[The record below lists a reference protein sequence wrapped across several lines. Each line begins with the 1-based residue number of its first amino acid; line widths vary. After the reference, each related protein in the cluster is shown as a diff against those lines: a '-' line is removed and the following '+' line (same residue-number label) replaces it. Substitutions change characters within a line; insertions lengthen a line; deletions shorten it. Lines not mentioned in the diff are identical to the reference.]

1 MRKYRSIHWSPQGGE
16 DDGWQQLA
24 DEVLAEAERMDQQ
37 DKQPAEST
45 SPESNGHA
53 QRPPQR
59 PALKLLS
66 PASDAIPGIDTE
78 DGWTETAQA
87 QRFVE
92 RYRQDLR
99 YCGPWH
105 KWLVFDGCRWAIDQE
120 HIVEARAKTVA
131 LGLWPV
137 VAKLAAGVD
146 PSNVQGAIKYV
157 RAMLNARGIS
167 NTVTLARSEPGM
179 SVLPEQISAQPRG
192 PQHESGAGGLRPGRR
207 LPRLACVPRTHLR
220 QLLLAHRLRASRD
233 RHEPHGRGPRARAV
247 LLLRLALL
255 GDDYAIKANHDL
267 LMAKKGEQHPTELA
281 RLHGKR
287 LVACVEAGE
296 GRRFHESLVK
306 ELTGGDTVTARR
318 MREDFWSFEA
328 THKVWLAANHRPTI
342 RGTDDGIW
350 RRVKLIPFTVRI
362 PDDEQDPAL
371 KDKLKAELP
380 GILTWA
386 LTGVAD
392 WQVQGLIDPPEVRE
406 ATAEYRA
413 ASDVIAMFLDECCVM
428 GPTCKVRSKDL
439 YAEYNSWCETN
450 GEQHVNLKRFGE
462 AMTEKE
468 FERRTSNG
476 TWYIGLGLAAE
487 ESQ

>member
-1 MRKYRSIHWSPQGGE
+1 VAPVDFDPDADCPVWRAF
-16 DDGWQQLA
+16 LA
-24 DEVLAEAERMDQQ
+24 RIFANCYSL
-37 DKQPAEST
+37 
-45 SPESNGHA
+45 
-53 QRPPQR
+53 
-59 PALKLLS
+59 
-66 PASDAIPGIDTE
+66 ID
-78 DGWTETAQA
+78 
-87 QRFVE
+87 
-92 RYRQDLR
+92 
-99 YCGPWH
+99 
-105 KWLVFDGCRWAIDQE
+105 
-120 HIVEARAKTVA
+120 
-131 LGLWPV
+131 
-137 VAKLAAGVD
+137 
-146 PSNVQGAIKYV
+146 YV
-157 RAMLNARGIS
+157 RRAI
-167 NTVTLARSEPGM
+167 GM
-179 SVLPEQISAQPRG
+179 SLTGVVHEHVLFF
-192 PQHESGAGGLRPGRR
+192 
-207 LPRLACVPRTHLR
+207 CY
-220 QLLLAHRLRASRD
+220 
-233 RHEPHGRGPRARAV
+233 GRGANGKSTF
-247 LLLRLALL
+247 LQTLLALL